1 MNKYIESEKVKI
13 FLREEVADSKMAVLL
28 IHGLAEHS
36 GRYIDFIQDLKNAN
50 ISVFSMD
57 LRGHGQSIGTRGDSQ
72 SIGKVIKDVDNVLE
86 YIKNNFKFEKIGIF
100 GHSIGGLVASLYAS
114 VNQSKVDF
122 LVLSSPAIYCPKK
135 LKVMKFIPYKFIPFI
150 KVKKNYSESKEMLE
164 YSRKDQF
171 ALNKFS
177 IRTVGVFFVEGQRN
191 LKKKLN
197 ITCPTLL
204 VYGKQDK
211 LLTEQSKFTEFMS
224 RLTNNQNKIIAYEN
238 AKHRIVQ
245 NQGSKERIEDI
256 INWIK
261 EVL

>member
-13 FLREEVADSKMAVLL
+13 FLREEVTDSKMAVLL

-50 ISVFSMD
+50 ISVFAMD
-57 LRGHGQSIGTRGDSQ
+57 LRGHGQSIGKKGDCQ
-72 SIGKVIKDVDNVLE
+72 SINKVLKDVDKVVE
-86 YIKNNFKFEKIGIF
+86 YIKSNFTFEKIGIF

-114 VNQSKVDF
+114 VDQSKVDF

-135 LKVMKFIPYKFIPFI
+135 LKVMKVVPYKLIPFI

-177 IRTVGVFFVEGQRN
+177 IRTVGVFFVEGQRA

-197 ITCPTLL
+197 INCPTLL

-211 LLTEQSKFTEFMS
+211 LLIEQTEFAEFMS
-224 RLTNNQNKIIAYEN
+224 KLTNEQNKIIAYEN

-245 NQGSKERIEDI
+245 NEGSKERIDDI
-256 INWIK
+256 ISWIK
-261 EVL
+261 KV